1 MYRAVND
8 LTLDGLQYRPGQ
20 VVPLDAHPPRLTQQ
34 LLEQRRVIYAVESA
48 ESAEPATPSES
59 PRRKSA

>member
-8 LTLDGLQYRPGQ
+8 LTLDGRQYRSGQ

-34 LLEQRRVIYAVESA
+34 LLEQRRVIYA
-48 ESAEPATPSES
+48 PADVPAAPPTDPAA
-59 PRRKSA
+59 RRKPA

>member
-8 LTLDGLQYRPGQ
+8 LTLDGRQYRPGQ

-34 LLEQRRVIYAVESA
+34 LLEQRRVIYA
-48 ESAEPATPSES
+48 PADVPAALPTDPAA
-59 PRRKSA
+59 RRKPA